1 MRKAIVVAALESEFF
16 TPFIENQRIYYC
28 GVGKINA
35 SRLVTQLIL
44 EERPD
49 LILNVG
55 TAGCIQR
62 NSLGEVFGINSV
74 VERDMIAEPLAPR
87 GSVPFSDQPSVLR
100 STFGTAK
107 CATGDSFV
115 TSKDTWL
122 IENGIDLVDME
133 LFAVAKIAEHYGV
146 QWRAIKFASDL
157 ADENAAVSWNDS
169 LSNANRKIGEMM
181 DQALHF

>member
-1 MRKAIVVAALESEFF
+1 MRKTIVIAALESEFF
-16 TPFIENQRIYYC
+16 TPFIQNLRIYYS

-35 SRLVTQLIL
+35 SRLVTQLIV

-49 LILNVG
+49 LVLNVG
-55 TAGCIQR
+55 TAGCLQR

-87 GSVPFSDQPSVLR
+87 GSVPFSNQPSVLR

-115 TSKDTWL
+115 TSEDYWL
-122 IENGIDLVDME
+122 IKNGIDLVDME
-133 LFAVAKIAEHYGV
+133 LFAVAKVADHYGV

-157 ADENAAVSWNDS
+157 ADENAAESWNNS
-169 LSNANRKIGEMM
+169 LANSNRKIGEMM

>member
-1 MRKAIVVAALESEFF
+1 MGKTIVIAALESEFF
-16 TPFIENQRIYYC
+16 TPFIQNLRIYYS

-35 SRLVTQLIL
+35 TRLVTQLIV

-49 LILNVG
+49 LVLNVG
-55 TAGCIQR
+55 TAGCLQR

-87 GSVPFSDQPSVLR
+87 GSVPFSNQPSVLR

-115 TSKDTWL
+115 TSKDYWL
-122 IENGIDLVDME
+122 IKNGIDLVDME
-133 LFAVAKIAEHYGV
+133 LL
-146 QWRAIKFASDL
+146 QWQKLQNTMASSGGQLNLRATWLMKMLRSPGITH
-157 ADENAAVSWNDS
+157 S
-169 LSNANRKIGEMM
+169 LIQIEKSVK
-181 DQALHF
+181 